1 MFLRRA
7 GVFLIAMVLLLLLAG
22 CQTSPQQRELA
33 ETYYN
38 LGNAYVELED
48 WGKAENAF
56 ARALEINPAM
66 YRAGYNM
73 ARVYIHSQNY
83 SQAADILHQ
92 LLEADSGNITFL
104 ETLAWVE
111 LKRGRIEQAQSIYRS
126 LLDKDPA
133 NCNVRYNLSL
143 LLSDR
148 GEYAEA
154 YSLLLKCVYGQ
165 SSDAE
170 LLLLLGQ
177 LEQKLEWGSGL
188 GWFERASELNPQN
201 QAVLAELAAAYA
213 RERDFTEALDIY
225 RRLSARAEEGE
236 KGRFLLQQARILLV
250 RLEENTRGI
259 TALKEALES
268 GFKDIDKLA
277 ALYNLLS
284 EHNRAEALSAMEA
297 ELRRFQLLDGVEA
310 AAEQAREETED
321 EAEEVPL
328 PEVIEE

>member
-1 MFLRRA
+1 MFLPRA
-7 GVFLIAMVLLLLLAG
+7 SGLLIAMMLFLLLIG

-38 LGNAYVELED
+38 LGNAYIELED

-56 ARALEINPAM
+56 ARALEIEPGM

-73 ARVYIHSQNY
+73 ARVHIYSQNY
-83 SQAADILHQ
+83 SQAAAILDQ

-111 LKRGRIEQAQSIYRS
+111 LKRGKIDQAQSLYRS
-126 LLDKDPA
+126 LIEKDPA

-143 LLSDR
+143 LLNDR
-148 GEYAEA
+148 KEYAEA
-154 YSLLLKCVYGQ
+154 YSLLLKCVYGK

-170 LLLLLGQ
+170 MLLLLGQ

-188 GWFERASELNPQN
+188 GWFERASELDPQN
-201 QAVLAELAAAYA
+201 QSVLLELADAYV

-225 RRLSARAEEGE
+225 RQMSARAEDTE

-250 RLEENTRGI
+250 QLEENTRGI
-259 TALKEALES
+259 AALKEALEV
-268 GFKDIDKLA
+268 GFRDVATLA
-277 ALYNLLS
+277 SLYTALD
-284 EHNRAEALSAMEA
+284 EQNRADASSAMEA
-297 ELRRFQLLDGVEA
+297 ELQRVQLFDAVEEA
-310 AAEQAREETED
+310 AD
-321 EAEEVPL
+321 EAEEVV
-328 PEVIEE
+328 PEEVVPPEEAEE